1 MRRREASRARV
12 VERVDGVIVLVE
24 GIIPIRGYRYET
36 EQGKDTKDGV
46 ANTSAPQPGTQL
58 SRRSDSRNIV
68 VHGCKR
74 TIRPPD
80 DPLGV
85 PQPLKGLR
93 RGDLVYQVT
102 VDVDQRL
109 VGRVDEVVV
118 VDLVVERAW
127 GRRRGGHGGCV
138 YELML

>member
-1 MRRREASRARV
+1 MRIDE
-12 VERVDGVIVLVE
+12 
-24 GIIPIRGYRYET
+24 GYRYET
-36 EQGKDTKDGV
+36 EQEKNTKDQV

-58 SRRSDSRNIV
+58 SRRSDSRNV
-68 VHGCKR
+68 VIHSGKR

-85 PQPLKGLR
+85 PQPFKGLR
-93 RGDLVYQVT
+93 RGDLVYQVS
-102 VDVDQRL
+102 VDVNQRL

-127 GRRRGGHGGCV
+127 GRCRGGHGECIYVSRCCKVRQGS
-138 YELML
+138 

>member
-1 MRRREASRARV
+1 VTVMARGDASMRIDE
-12 VERVDGVIVLVE
+12 
-24 GIIPIRGYRYET
+24 GYRYET
-36 EQGKDTKDGV
+36 EQEKNTKDQV

-58 SRRSDSRNIV
+58 SRRSDSRNV
-68 VHGCKR
+68 VIHSGKR

-85 PQPLKGLR
+85 PQPFKGLR
-93 RGDLVYQVT
+93 RGDLVYQVS
-102 VDVDQRL
+102 VDVNQRL

-127 GRRRGGHGGCV
+127 GRCRGGHGECIYVSRCCKVRQGS
-138 YELML
+138 

>member
-36 EQGKDTKDGV
+36 EQEKNTKDEV
-46 ANTSAPQPGTQL
+46 AKTSAPQPEPQL
-58 SRRSDSRNIV
+58 SRRSDSRNVV
-68 VHGCKR
+68 VHSGKR
-74 TIRPPD
+74 AIRSPD

-127 GRRRGGHGGCV
+127 GRCRGGHGGGVCV
-138 YELML
+138 CV